1 MTQAFSVTIQ
11 SRSVSVDSEGI
22 QNFTYS
28 TLKTIMADVQPAS
41 LSTSELQIYGVNDLT
56 ANARRMY
63 YNPDS
68 SIDILTRLV
77 IDSHTYEVR
86 GVNFWPRHSEAL
98 LFPLQGVGA

>member
-11 SRSVSVDSEGI
+11 SRTVSVDSEGI

-41 LSTSELQIYGVNDLT
+41 LNTSELRLYGANDLSS
-56 ANARRMY
+56 NAKRMY
-63 YNPDS
+63 YSPDP
-68 SIDILTRLV
+68 SIDLLTRLV